1 MTSPQRGTTTPG
13 GPEPALDH
21 LRAEIGRLRQEA
33 VHQRRL
39 AHRRAERWNTA
50 HILLGFPAA
59 LLAGTAGAA
68 GLSSADARVPAALI
82 ALASAGFA
90 AGAGF
95 LRGDVR
101 CQANKRAR
109 GAWGAVEDAAT
120 LALSRPHPST
130 DDLAALFP
138 LRQAALAAYDAGDA
152 QPSGGLPAVP
162 PG

>member
-13 GPEPALDH
+13 GPEPVPDH

-39 AHRRAERWNTA
+39 AHRRAERWNA
-50 HILLGFPAA
+50 VHLLLGFPAA

-68 GLSSADARVPAALI
+68 GLSSPAARVPAALI

-101 CQANKRAR
+101 RLANKRAR

-130 DDLAALFP
+130 DDLAALLR

-152 QPSGGLPAVP
+152 QPSGGPPAVP